1 MSQNEEKIESVELK
15 KKTKINKEDKL
26 ENDVVRKFD
35 GIFRPKET
43 IIKSFKPKHNIV
55 YLQNLLKPIFF
66 SLLLL
71 IVVFCINIKNMVL
84 NKSDFIFVVCFIVAL
99 TIIVELIIFFI
110 TKQNLKNIY
119 FVITNQRIIVS
130 FGFLDI
136 EFKSIDL
143 KNIKDVELKFHILE
157 NLTRKKTGSI
167 MFDSCE
173 KSDKHLNFF
182 TIEKPLDSY
191 IQIENILEKNSV
203 KDNRED

>member
-157 NLTRKKTGSI
+157 NLTRKKKQ
-167 MFDSCE
+167 E
-173 KSDKHLNFF
+173 
-182 TIEKPLDSY
+182 
-191 IQIENILEKNSV
+191 V
-203 KDNRED
+203 